1 MHLALPN
8 DKISL
13 GYDFG
18 GSYVQEIGEPTR
30 LFLEDS
36 KKKGE
41 KEHGVLHGFKVASV
55 TDYQKE
61 R

>member
-1 MHLALPN
+1 MV
-8 DKISL
+8 

-18 GSYVQEIGEPTR
+18 NSYVQEIGDATR
-30 LFLEDS
+30 LSLEDN
-36 KKKGE
+36 KQKGK

-55 TDYQKE
+55 TDYQTE

>member
-1 MHLALPN
+1 MHLALSKGN
-8 DKISL
+8 ISV

-30 LFLEDS
+30 LLLEDK
-36 KKKGE
+36 KKKGD
-41 KEHGVLHGFKVASV
+41 KEHGVLRGFKVASV
-55 TDYQKE
+55 TDYQTE